1 MRTINF
7 GKEKKSKAWYMEKN
21 LINSKK
27 DYKKLLPADEFK
39 KCEATVKKYPESI
52 YGPEDNQA
60 LQDTLDEI
68 YGDTISFVGRKLI
81 DLGFDVKNDFESYLG
96 E

>member
-1 MRTINF
+1 MLAVKRIKPLMNCNF
-7 GKEKKSKAWYMEKN
+7 GLSVHTRFFLKKKN
-21 LINSKK
+21 ITGKVK
-27 DYKKLLPADEFK
+27 
-39 KCEATVKKYPESI
+39 ATVKKYPESI

-68 YGDTISFVGRKLI
+68 YGETISLVGRKLI
-81 DLGFDVKNDFESYLG
+81 DLGFDVRSDFESYIG